1 MNELLVKKN
10 WERIYTAMAFE
21 EPDQVPFF
29 LNVNGPFYTSFAGV
43 DIYKYYHSPQLMLDT
58 QLALYRRF
66 PGLTPVTPDLSVAA
80 EPSAL
85 GAEITFTKN
94 GTPWTVPFVK
104 TEEDIEKIEVPDMN
118 NAGYMTRALEYYHYM
133 SEHLDGDIPVTM
145 GAAHSPFGVACLIRD
160 TSELM
165 TDLASDPHLVKKLLR
180 KTTDLVLAWLK
191 TQQKLIPPENF
202 KRILLW
208 DDLAAFVSLENFR
221 KFILPLYEEIY
232 STFPECERWYHNDA
246 DTSYIL
252 EGIAEAG
259 IQMFH
264 YGYETDP
271 AFIKEKIGNR
281 VCLMGNVTPLETLRN
296 GKPED
301 VDLEVKEIIA
311 KSGKGG
317 GLVVA
322 AGGFLDEG
330 TPVANVEAMIHACE
344 KYGKRDDVHRLA
356 ADYIKKVVQMER
368 ENASKQVEQPEQEKK
383 SSGIHDLD
391 VVRQKIVEGKFRE
404 IEAPVQASLEHGI
417 SPQTML
423 DEAMIPAMEIV
434 GQKFSDG
441 KIFIP
446 EMMTAAKAMSQALA
460 ILTPLLVGSE
470 AKKGEKVAIGT
481 VKEDLHDIGK
491 NIVVSMMQ
499 GGGFDVMD
507 LGVDCPPEKFVRAAE
522 DGAKVIGMSAILTT
536 TLPNMAK
543 TIELLKERGL
553 RDKVVVLVGGAAVT
567 APFASQIGA
576 DAYCKDAAEGV
587 KQAKALMK

>member
-1 MNELLVKKN
+1 MNEELVKKN

-43 DIYKYYHSPQLMLDT
+43 DIYKYYHSPQLMLET

-66 PGLTPVTPDLSVAA
+66 PGLTPITPDLSVAA

-104 TEEDIEKIEVPDMN
+104 TEEDIDKIEVPDMN
-118 NAGYMTRALEYYHYM
+118 DAGYMTRALEYYHYM
-133 SEHLDGDIPVTM
+133 TEHMDGDIPVTM

-165 TDLASDPHLVKKLLR
+165 TDLASDPDLVRKLLR
-180 KTTDLVLAWLK
+180 KTTDLVLTWLK
-191 TQQKLIPPENF
+191 TQQKLIPAENF

-221 KFILPLYEEIY
+221 KFILPLYEEIF
-232 STFPECERWYHNDA
+232 SAFPECERWYHNDA

-271 AFIKEKIGNR
+271 AFIKEKIGDR

-296 GKPED
+296 GTPDAVES
-301 VDLEVKEIIA
+301 EVKEIIA

-330 TPVANVEAMIHACE
+330 TPVENVEAMIRACE

-356 ADYIKKVVQMER
+356 ADYIKNVVRTVR
-368 ENASKQVEQPEQEKK
+368 ESAPETAEQAEPQK

-423 DEAMIPAMEIV
+423 DEAMIPAMETV

-460 ILTPLLVGSE
+460 ILTPLLIGSD
-470 AKKGEKVAIGT
+470 AQKGEKVAIGT

-499 GGGFDVMD
+499 GGGY
-507 LGVDCPPEKFVRAAE
+507 DC
-522 DGAKVIGMSAILTT
+522 DGSG
-536 TLPNMAK
+536 
-543 TIELLKERGL
+543 RGL
-553 RDKVVVLVGGAAVT
+553 PAGKVCASRRGWGKGNRYVRHSDHDPAQHGQNHRVAQGARIT
-567 APFASQIGA
+567 G
-576 DAYCKDAAEGV
+576 
-587 KQAKALMK
+587 